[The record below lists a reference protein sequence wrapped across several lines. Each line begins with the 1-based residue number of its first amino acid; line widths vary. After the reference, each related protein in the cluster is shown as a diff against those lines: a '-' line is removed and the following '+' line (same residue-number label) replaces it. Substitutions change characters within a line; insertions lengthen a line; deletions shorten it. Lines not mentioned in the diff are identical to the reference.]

1 MAQASEAP
9 ESGRKSTARLD
20 LRSARGL
27 ALFGLALVPL
37 GQAQLGFGV
46 LGTILATIAVV
57 IGIQRGDGPTVRVAS
72 MTLLLAAIGL
82 LGVPFGIWIVVA
94 VLWLASRWVPVLEPN
109 AGWLPR
115 GQSTSLTW
123 LLAGMTAAA
132 AGIGLVLWTRWTD
145 EFGQSTLETV
155 ATARRLPF
163 GTLVFAVVLFVI
175 VNAVTEEVAYR
186 GIAFEAA
193 AIFPP
198 IAAVTAQAVA
208 FGTLHV
214 AGFPAGTVG
223 VGLAFGYGLML
234 GILRHLTG
242 GLRLPVVAHMA
253 ADATIAL
260 VVMATLV

>member
-9 ESGRKSTARLD
+9 EGGPGSKARLD
-20 LRSARGL
+20 LRSARALGL
-27 ALFGLALVPL
+27 IGLALVPL
-37 GQAQLGFGV
+37 GQVQLGLGV
-46 LGTILATIAVV
+46 LGAILATITVV
-57 IGIQRGDGPTVRVAS
+57 IGIQRIDGPTVRVAS

-82 LGVPFGIWIVVA
+82 LGVPLGIWIVIGVM
-94 VLWLASRWVPVLEPN
+94 WLASRWVPVLEPS

-115 GQSTSLTW
+115 GQSTPLTW
-123 LLAGMTAAA
+123 LLTGMTAAA
-132 AGIGLVLWTRWTD
+132 AGTGLVLWTRWTD
-145 EFGQSTLETV
+145 EFGKSTLETV
-155 ATARRLPF
+155 ATARRLPVV
-163 GTLVFAVVLFVI
+163 TLVFAVVIFVI

-186 GIAFEAA
+186 GIAYEAA

-223 VGLAFGYGLML
+223 VGLAFGYGLIL

-242 GLRLPVVAHMA
+242 GLRLPVIAHMA

-260 VVMATLV
+260 VVMATLL